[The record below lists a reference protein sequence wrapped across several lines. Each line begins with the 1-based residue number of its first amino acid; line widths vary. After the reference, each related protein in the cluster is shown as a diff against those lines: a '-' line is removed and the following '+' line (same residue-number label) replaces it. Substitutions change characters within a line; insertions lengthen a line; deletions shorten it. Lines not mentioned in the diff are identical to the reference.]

1 MSDISEKM
9 QYRAFILSILNKYSN
24 VAEIPNE
31 KIDADIVQL
40 KSVSDKDLLAKVL
53 LKEVSEH
60 KTDYANVC
68 AIFLMNTIDKD
79 IFEKHALEALRNKDI
94 SDEKKFFII
103 SLLKQKGLQ
112 FDYNDLD
119 NYVKNPERLA
129 QDGVKDFLADA
140 INDAEVQIDL
150 LDFYQNIPKEERL
163 SLLYNLAEEFSGDNL
178 ANAFSLI
185 IQLDIEDDEADI
197 IINTLSKSES
207 VYAKEG
213 LEFILLNK
221 NIDIKTREI
230 VQNTLKEINSKNIG
244 FKNTSLIENS
254 KIHKC
259 YISFVDGNSNF
270 SFIISRIRSNN
281 IIDCTMVTINILKG
295 ITACMGFSKL
305 EIENFNMVLKRLFSD
320 SIPVEINPI
329 ALKSILSYYYDK
341 NLKNGYDIPYEFIV
355 WKNLI
360 KDIEKLDYDVSE
372 FINSKLETVNLNET
386 KVRKFTVSKI
396 VENWFYF
403 LNQNKNIDKLIDI
416 IEKKHINNFDEIN
429 ENIVKVMNDDF
440 LNNKDFSIE
449 LQSRLLIQAYVA
461 RLAGL
466 KMTSSVAYSLCYKN
480 PYLKILVN
488 SIIDKSLYMY
498 FLQVLHSNNSKNL
511 FKKEIKSVFSKDE
524 LENIVNKFEEKWT
537 QKKE

>member
-1 MSDISEKM
+1 MTDVSEKM
-9 QYRAFILSILNKYSN
+9 QFRAFIMSILNKYS
-24 VAEIPNE
+24 ALSEMASE
-31 KIDADIVQL
+31 KIDADIELL
-40 KSVSDKDLLAKVL
+40 KSVPDKGLLAKVL
-53 LKEVSEH
+53 FKEVSEH
-60 KTDYANVC
+60 KSDYANIC
-68 AIFLMNTIDKD
+68 AIFLMNTLDKD
-79 IFEKHALEALRNKDI
+79 VFEKYALEILRNKDV

-112 FDYNDLD
+112 FDYDDLN

-185 IQLDIEDDEADI
+185 VQLDIEDDEADV
-197 IINTLSKSES
+197 IINTLCKSES
-207 VYAKEG
+207 AYAKEG

-221 NIDIKTREI
+221 NIDIKTRET

-244 FKNTSLIENS
+244 FKNISLIENS
-254 KIHKC
+254 KIYKC

-270 SFIISRIRSNN
+270 SFVISRINTNN
-281 IIDCTMVTINILKG
+281 IIDCTMVTINIMKG

-305 EIENFNMVLKRLFSD
+305 EAGNYNMLIKRLFSD

-341 NLKNGYDIPYEFIV
+341 NLKNGYEVPYEFIV
-355 WKNLI
+355 WKNLV

-396 VENWFYF
+396 VENWFYYY
-403 LNQNKNIDKLIDI
+403 NQNKYIDKLIDI
-416 IEKKHINNFDEIN
+416 IEKEHINEFDKIN
-429 ENIVKVMNDDF
+429 EYINKVMNENF
-440 LNNKDFSIE
+440 LNNKEFSLE

-466 KMTSSVAYSLCYKN
+466 KMISSVAYSLCYKN

-488 SIIDKSLYMY
+488 SIIDKSLYVY
-498 FLQVLHSNNSKNL
+498 FLQNLNSDDSENL
-511 FKKEIKSVFSKDE
+511 FKKEIKSVFSREE
-524 LENIVNKFEEKWT
+524 LENIVNKFEEKW
-537 QKKE
+537 K